1 MASLTL
7 DRTPERCSSAD
18 PVSGLTVVVGHDG
31 SSAGRAAVAHAARRA
46 GASGYVVVVHALP
59 LGVSPE
65 DAEREGDYATTVSA
79 LLESVDGSS
88 ADGPSYETRV
98 VAGLASK
105 ALLEA
110 AQRYD
115 ADEIVLG
122 AAANRQARGAIG
134 CVSAAVLR
142 HSSSPVTIVPPA
154 PRGAT
159 P

>member
-1 MASLTL
+1 MT
-7 DRTPERCSSAD
+7 
-18 PVSGLTVVVGHDG
+18 G
-31 SSAGRAAVAHAARRA
+31 
-46 GASGYVVVVHALP
+46 
-59 LGVSPE
+59 GVSLAEICVVACAEVWRGDGEVLASPIGIVPTIE
-65 DAEREGDYATTVSA
+65 ALCQQVDAV

-88 ADGPSYETRV
+88 ADRPSYETRV
-98 VAGLASK
+98 VAGPASK

-110 AQRYD
+110 AQRYG